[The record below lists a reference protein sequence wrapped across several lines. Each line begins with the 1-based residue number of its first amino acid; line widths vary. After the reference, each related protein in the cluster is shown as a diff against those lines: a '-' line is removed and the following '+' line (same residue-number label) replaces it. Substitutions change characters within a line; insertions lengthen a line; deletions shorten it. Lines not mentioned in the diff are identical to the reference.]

1 VKSLARKTYKFCQKL
16 KVYPRI
22 EIGFAKKK
30 KFNQERIQVL
40 LRKKNLTKKTCRFC
54 QDIKVQPKKDSLT
67 KKGYRFC

>member
-22 EIGFAKKK
+22 EIGFAKRK

-40 LRKKNLTKKTCRFC
+40 PRKK
-54 QDIKVQPKKDSLT
+54 SLT
-67 KKGYRFC
+67 KKRCKFCQDKKFNQKKI